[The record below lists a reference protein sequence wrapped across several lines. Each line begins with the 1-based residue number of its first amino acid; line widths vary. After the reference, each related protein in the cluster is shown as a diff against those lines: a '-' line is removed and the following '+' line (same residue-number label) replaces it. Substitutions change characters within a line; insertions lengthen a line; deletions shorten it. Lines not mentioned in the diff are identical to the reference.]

1 MIGKIT
7 SGVQT
12 TVANA
17 VQQQKDAITKYTNVG
32 INNAKTTI
40 KSTLPEK
47 VISDSRTNKLV
58 GDNSPLI
65 FPENLT
71 ENFYIRFN
79 AFSYNNDPKYKR
91 ANEVTRS
98 FKFEK
103 SVFLPLPSAINDTY
117 GASYN
122 PENLYFLGNALKNE
136 LSSFMDGGGTKS
148 VGNIFRKETLSKA
161 ASDVADLIEKTS
173 GTEAAAALATYG
185 LSGLSGPLPAA
196 AKSAFQVT
204 TNPFPV
210 MIYSGTG
217 FKTYNFSWT
226 LYPASAK
233 ESETI
238 KKIVGYFRREM
249 LPEQDEKMSSILR
262 TPAIFEIEMK
272 PNEYTKQFKRAVLT
286 NLDVNYTPN
295 GVAFLFDDLATGKPT
310 RAPAAISITLT
321 FQEIEIWLAND
332 FYETEAESFD
342 FKSARKNILVEKKQ
356 ETLSDQ
362 PKDFSTTK
370 SQEENKKSIIS
381 NSMNIKP

>member
-1 MIGKIT
+1 MTGTIT
-7 SGVQT
+7 SGIQST
-12 TVANA
+12 TDTA
-17 VQQQKDAITKYTNVG
+17 VSQQKAAIEKYTKVG
-32 INNAKTTI
+32 QNNTRPATKTPVI
-40 KSTLPEK
+40 PEK
-47 VISDSRTNKLV
+47 KISDARTNKLV
-58 GDNSPLI
+58 GDNSPLV
-65 FPENLT
+65 FPENLP

-91 ANEVTRS
+91 ANEVTRT

-103 SVFLPLPSAINDTY
+103 SVILPLPSSINDTY

-122 PENLYFLGNALKNE
+122 SENLYFLGNALKNE
-136 LSSFMDGGGTKS
+136 LSSFMDGDGTKS
-148 VGNIFRKETLSKA
+148 VGNIFRKETMSKV

-173 GTEAAAALATYG
+173 GAEAAATLATYG

-196 AKSAFQVT
+196 AKAAFQVT

-217 FKTYNFSWT
+217 FKTYSFSWT
-226 LYPASAK
+226 LYPTSHK
-233 ESETI
+233 ETETI

-295 GVAFLFDDLATGKPT
+295 GVAFLYDDLSTGKPT
-310 RAPAAISITLT
+310 RAPAAVSISLT
-321 FQEIEIWLAND
+321 FQEIEVWLAND
-332 FYETEAESFD
+332 FYETEGESFD
-342 FKSARKNILVEKKQ
+342 FKSARKTLLVDKNQ
-356 ETLSDQ
+356 EDL
-362 PKDFSTTK
+362 KDRPVDLSTTR
-370 SQEENKKSIIS
+370 SIEEDKKSIITRS
-381 NSMNIKP
+381 VQR